1 MNRTEKANE
10 VGKLKA
16 RFQNAKTMIFA
27 DYRGLSVAEITELRQ
42 KLFAQQSAI
51 KVVKNRLAKLAFKDL
66 KVEGMDPFL
75 KGPTAIASS
84 DIDAVIPAK
93 VLVDFAKD
101 HDKLQ
106 LRAGYM
112 EGIVLDVKS
121 IMALAKLPSREV
133 LLSKMLGS
141 LQAPATRLAN
151 VLAAVPRGLVTA
163 LAAIRDSKET
173 QAS

>member
-1 MNRTEKANE
+1 MNRTEKSNE
-10 VGKLKA
+10 ISKLKT
-16 RFQNAKTMIFA
+16 RFEKAKSMILA
-27 DYRGLSVAEITELRQ
+27 DYRGLTVAEVTELRQ
-42 KLFAQQSAI
+42 KLRASQSTV

-66 KVEGMDPFL
+66 KVEGMDSFL

-84 DIDAVIPAK
+84 DVDAVIPAK

-101 HDKLQ
+101 HEKLQ
-106 LRAGYM
+106 LRAGFM
-112 EGIVLDVKS
+112 DGAVLDVKA

-141 LQAPATRLAN
+141 LQAPATNLVN

-163 LAAIRDSKET
+163 LAAIRDSKES
-173 QAS
+173 A

>member
-1 MNRTEKANE
+1 MNRTEKSNE

-16 RFQNAKTMIFA
+16 RFQKAKTMIFA

-84 DIDAVIPAK
+84 DTDAVIPAK
-93 VLVDFAKD
+93 ILVDFAKD
-101 HDKLQ
+101 HEKLQ

-121 IMALAKLPSREV
+121 IIALARLPSREV

-141 LQAPATRLAN
+141 LQAPATSLVN

-163 LAAIRDSKET
+163 LAAIRDSKS
-173 QAS
+173 A

>member
-1 MNRTEKANE
+1 MNRTEKSNE
-10 VGKLKA
+10 VSKLKQ
-16 RFQNAKTMIFA
+16 RFEKAKAMFFA
-27 DYRGLSVAEITELRQ
+27 DYRGLTVAEVTELRQ
-42 KLFAQQSAI
+42 KLYAQQSAM

-84 DIDAVIPAK
+84 DVDAVVPAK
-93 VLVDFAKD
+93 ILVDFAKA
-101 HDKLQ
+101 HEKLQ

-112 EGIVLDVKS
+112 DGIVLDVKN
-121 IMALAKLPSREV
+121 IIALAKLPSREV

-141 LQAPATRLAN
+141 LQAPATNLVN

-163 LAAIRDSKET
+163 LAAIRDSKEN
-173 QAS
+173 S

>member
-10 VGKLKA
+10 VSQLKQ
-16 RFQNAKTMIFA
+16 RFEKSKSMIFA

-42 KLFAQQSAI
+42 KLSAQQSTM

-66 KVEGMDPFL
+66 NVEGMDDYL

-84 DIDAVIPAK
+84 DADAVVPAK
-93 VLVDFAKD
+93 ILVDFAKD
-101 HDKLQ
+101 HEKLQ

-112 EGIVLDVKS
+112 DGIVLDLKA

-133 LLSKMLGS
+133 LLAKMLGS
-141 LQAPATRLAN
+141 LNAPASNLVN
-151 VLAAVPRGLVTA
+151 VLAAVPRSLVTV
-163 LAAIRDSKET
+163 LAAVRDSKEN
-173 QAS
+173 A

>member
-1 MNRTEKANE
+1 MNRTEKSNE
-10 VGKLKA
+10 VSKLKQ
-16 RFQNAKTMIFA
+16 RFEKAKAMFFA
-27 DYRGLSVAEITELRQ
+27 DYRGLTVAEVTDLRQ
-42 KLFAQQSAI
+42 KLYAQQSAM

-84 DIDAVIPAK
+84 DTDAVVPAK
-93 VLVDFAKD
+93 ILVDFAKT
-101 HDKLQ
+101 HEKLQ

-112 EGIVLDVKS
+112 DGIVLDVKS
-121 IMALAKLPSREV
+121 IIALAKLPSREV

-141 LQAPATRLAN
+141 LKAPANNLVN

-163 LAAIRDSKET
+163 LAAIRDSKEN
-173 QAS
+173 S

>member
-10 VGKLKA
+10 ISKLKQ
-16 RFQNAKTMIFA
+16 RFEKAKAMIFA
-27 DYRGLSVAEITELRQ
+27 DYRGLTVAEVTELRQ
-42 KLFAQQSAI
+42 KLRAQQSTM

-66 KVEGMDPFL
+66 KVEGMDPHL

-84 DIDAVIPAK
+84 NEDAVVPAK
-93 VLVDFAKD
+93 ILVDFAKD
-101 HDKLQ
+101 HEKLQ

-112 EGIVLDVKS
+112 EGVVLDVKA

-141 LQAPATRLAN
+141 LQAPATRLVN

-163 LAAIRDSKET
+163 LAAIRDSKEN
-173 QAS
+173 A

>member
-1 MNRTEKANE
+1 MNRTEKSNE
-10 VGKLKA
+10 VSKLKQ
-16 RFQNAKTMIFA
+16 RFEKAKAMFFA
-27 DYRGLSVAEITELRQ
+27 DYRGLTVAEVTELRQ
-42 KLFAQQSAI
+42 KLYVQQSAM

-84 DIDAVIPAK
+84 DTDAVVPAK
-93 VLVDFAKD
+93 ILVDFAKT
-101 HDKLQ
+101 HEKLQ

-112 EGIVLDVKS
+112 DGTVLDVKS
-121 IMALAKLPSREV
+121 IIALAKLPSREV

-141 LQAPATRLAN
+141 MQAPATNLVN

-163 LAAIRDSKET
+163 LAAIRDSKEN
-173 QAS
+173 A

>member
-1 MNRTEKANE
+1 MNRTEKSNE
-10 VGKLKA
+10 VSKLKQ
-16 RFQNAKTMIFA
+16 RFENAKAMFFA
-27 DYRGLSVAEITELRQ
+27 DYRGLTVAEVTELRQ
-42 KLFAQQSAI
+42 KLYAQQSAM

-84 DIDAVIPAK
+84 DADGVVPAK
-93 VLVDFAKD
+93 ILVEFAKT
-101 HDKLQ
+101 HEKLQ

-112 EGIVLDVKS
+112 DGIVLDVKS
-121 IMALAKLPSREV
+121 IIALAKLPSREV

-141 LQAPATRLAN
+141 MQAPATNLVN

-163 LAAIRDSKET
+163 LAAIRDSKN
-173 QAS
+173 A